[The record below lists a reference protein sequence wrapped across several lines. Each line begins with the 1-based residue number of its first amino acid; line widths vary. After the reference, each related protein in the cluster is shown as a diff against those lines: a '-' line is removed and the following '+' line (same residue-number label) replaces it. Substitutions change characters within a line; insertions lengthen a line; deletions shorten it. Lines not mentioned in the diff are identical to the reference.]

1 MMYIILIIH
10 IIYWILPVYAFHFI
24 SFHFRCFVLSSLSPY
39 PSPSPS
45 PGLRTPPWSWSAV
58 SGSASLAFFQPPVS
72 CFHSSP
78 SVQTFQTFQ
87 TFQCPGPCFCSQRSA
102 RNPQISHSTRVHTTH
117 HPHTFLPLHALPK
130 LSPSSSP
137 PMHSSPVPLSLPLS
151 PRHPPVPIE
160 ICLWSR
166 ISVSQMSND

>member
-87 TFQCPGPCFCSQRSA
+87 CPGPCFCSQRSA
-102 RNPQISHSTRVHTTH
+102 RNPQISHSTRVHMTPPP
-117 HPHTFLPLHALPK
+117 PHFSAPPCTPKALPK
-130 LSPSSSP
+130 LFP
-137 PMHSSPVPLSLPLS
+137 PMHSSPVPLPLPLPLS
-151 PRHPPVPIE
+151 PRTLLYLLRYACDLAYLYSDV
-160 ICLWSR
+160 
-166 ISVSQMSND
+166 